1 MFNKILL
8 CLALSGSALAEPNN
22 LSWNA
27 PTERVDGTV
36 LAPTEI
42 VEYEIRHGS
51 SPVDLKYKTV
61 LKTKELKAQIVV
73 TKPDKYCYQIRTIAD
88 VPSDWSKEVC
98 KTVYTSKPKSITL
111 VIK

>member
-8 CLALSGSALAEPNN
+8 CLALSSSALAEPNN

-27 PTERVDGTV
+27 PTARVDGTV

-42 VEYEIRHGS
+42 IEYEIRYGS

-61 LKTKELKAQIVV
+61 LKTKELKAQVV
-73 TKPDKYCYQIRTIAD
+73 VATPGKYCYQVRTIAD
-88 VPSDWSKEVC
+88 VPSDWSREAC
-98 KTVYTSKPKSITL
+98 KTVYPSKPATVTL